1 MVAAGPFTTGD
12 SLAYDALRELMELVR
27 RDRPHVLI
35 LMGPFLDVS
44 NQVIESGDISY
55 KNPATQ
61 ALEYL
66 DYDQIFKLLMQF
78 IRD

>member
-12 SLAYDALRELMELVR
+12 SLAYDALGELIELVH
-27 RDRPHVLI
+27 RDRPHTLI

-55 KNPATQ
+55 KNP
-61 ALEYL
+61 
-66 DYDQIFKLLMQF
+66 
-78 IRD
+78 